1 MKHHAAILLHSV
13 CRYEV
18 GEKLAGVL
26 YFHRISD
33 IRMSGTPRRNFNMF
47 RELCGENALKNV
59 IIVTNMWGG
68 VDPEIGAEREA
79 ELMTKAIF
87 FKSVLDK
94 GGQTARHD
102 NTVSSA
108 QDILRRI
115 VRNHPIPLRI
125 QEELVDERK
134 GISDTGAGKE
144 LDRELNEQIRKHE
157 EEMREL
163 EEDVKQA
170 IENKDDEMREALE
183 AETKRRREET
193 ERLEN
198 DVRRMTSDFK
208 NQKEVL
214 EARLSEVQE
223 ARLEAARTAALLQEQ
238 ISALTEAIK
247 ATAATS
253 AEEKAQMNQ
262 EIERLSRQLNKIQE
276 NSLANGFVK
285 AFNTFVTAMSRG
297 RGLLLGR

>member
-1 MKHHAAILLHSV
+1 M
-13 CRYEV
+13 

-33 IRMSGTPRRNFNMF
+33 VRMSGTPRRNFKMF
-47 RELCGENALKNV
+47 RELCGENALENV

-68 VDPEIGAEREA
+68 VDPQIGAEREA
-79 ELMTKAIF
+79 ELMTKGIF
-87 FKSVLDK
+87 FKSVLDR

-102 NTVSSA
+102 NTASSA

-115 VRNHPIPLRI
+115 LQNHPVPLRI

-134 GISDTGAGKE
+134 GINDTGAGKE
-144 LDRELNEQIRKHE
+144 LHRELNEQIRKHE

-170 IENKDDEMREALE
+170 IENKDDETREALE
-183 AETKRRREET
+183 AETQRRRKET

-223 ARLEAARTAALLQEQ
+223 ARLEAARAATQLQAQ
-238 ISALTEAIK
+238 ISQLTEAIR
-247 ATAATS
+247 ANAAAS
-253 AEEKAQMNQ
+253 AEDKARMNQ
-262 EIERLSRQLNKIQE
+262 EIERLSRQLNNIQP
-276 NSLANGFVK
+276 NPIANGIFKV
-285 AFNTFVTAMSRG
+285 FNVIVAAMSGR
-297 RGLLLGR
+297 RGLPPGR